1 MWNMRNSARNRM
13 MSLGRSRLSRVMRL
27 VRRSRLKRSRL
38 KGSRLKG
45 SRLRSIRSNNRNT

>member
-27 VRRSRLKRSRL
+27 VRRSRLK
-38 KGSRLKG
+38 G